1 MNEDRENVI
10 RKLGGKCVKCGVTDT
25 SVLHI
30 DHILGQGYIEKEY
43 FKNPKEMYECYAKN
57 FEYEGEY
64 LQVLCLNCNYSKR
77 IANKETKDRPTLKD
91 AKPLSEDPAFDLDE
105 EKNTQL
111 QKAKS
116 DYLDKYPQFLP
127 SFLRQIRMIK
137 QLFAKL
143 EQERLRDEKYKEP
156 TEWEQEGYK
165 E

>member
-1 MNEDRENVI
+1 M
-10 RKLGGKCVKCGVTDT
+10 K
-25 SVLHI
+25 
-30 DHILGQGYIEKEY
+30 
-43 FKNPKEMYECYAKN
+43 
-57 FEYEGEY
+57 
-64 LQVLCLNCNYSKR
+64 CNYRKR
-77 IANKETKDRPTLKD
+77 IANKETKERPTLKD